1 MLINICINT
10 LEKWHLKQYVW
21 TAVCKAEDP
30 YSAGCW
36 LYESDWLL
44 CFGGGIKLMIGCVLG
59 RSASLGLIFL
69 ESAKDT
75 VQRHQDLLN
84 IHKLS
89 LCRCRIGD
97 WAEGRGYVS
106 YGAGSRLY
114 CKHTHTHTEIHT
126 TAEHIVH
133 TGLSV
138 TSNAIQENLKIND
151 ISWRVTVSGE
161 SEVKWLFCRYFKHK
175 SLDCSVI
182 LWGDQVD
189 RLIVAS
195 IVDLKHIT
203 LFVLIYKQL
212 VDICGDYW
220 CAFNLYLIAWRMCG
234 RSVIDGFQ

>member
-1 MLINICINT
+1 MIFETVRLNGCVQSRRSVFCWVLIVRIRLVVVL
-10 LEKWHLKQYVW
+10 LE
-21 TAVCKAEDP
+21 
-30 YSAGCW
+30 AG
-36 LYESDWLL
+36 LS
-44 CFGGGIKLMIGCVLG
+44 LMIGCVLG

-161 SEVKWLFCRYFKHK
+161 SEVK
-175 SLDCSVI
+175 
-182 LWGDQVD
+182 
-189 RLIVAS
+189 
-195 IVDLKHIT
+195 
-203 LFVLIYKQL
+203 
-212 VDICGDYW
+212 
-220 CAFNLYLIAWRMCG
+220 
-234 RSVIDGFQ
+234 